1 MNHGQPST
9 SDMTGTPDQEVPMKA
24 TLGISRRD
32 FVVTTFAVGGGLAL
46 GFAFPK
52 NDPERVALAGRLSG
66 RPWESL
72 AGKSDV
78 EVGPWLLIAPDD
90 TVTIRVGQSEMGQGV
105 ITSCA
110 KMVAEELECDWSK
123 VRAEYVSV
131 NRHFRENKV
140 YKRLVTTSSSSV
152 RLGRPYLQ
160 QAGASARERLMAAA
174 AQSWNVPRSELTV
187 KDGVISHKLTGR
199 TLRYGEVAEKAAAI
213 KLPAEPKIKTPDQY
227 TLLKKPTKLL
237 DTPLKVDGSA
247 AYGIDVRVPG
257 MLYAAIKASPVFK
270 GKVKSYNADVVRS
283 RPGVHSIVEFSGE
296 EIEAGV
302 AVIADSYWHARTA
315 LEATPIEWDEGIHGN
330 DSSEEF
336 FRSSR
341 AMLDEPG
348 AKVVTKKGDPEGVLK
363 NASKVVEAVYEVP
376 YLDHAVME
384 PFNCTAQVT
393 SDRVDIWVGSQDPE
407 NATIDASKVTGIPLE
422 KIYLH
427 NCFLGGGFGRR
438 GNQDDVRQ
446 AVAIAKQLGGRPVK
460 VIWSREETTR
470 HGYYRPMRV
479 SRFRAAL
486 GPDGTPLAWH
496 TRVVGTDEDV
506 FAAKLVAAEGN
517 FASQTRVV
525 RTDEP
530 ADEQLIRGLHKLP
543 YFAPHQLFDYQLR
556 KTHVPTGPWT
566 SVGRSQNEFFLETFV
581 DELAHAAGREP
592 YRYRRALLQANAEF
606 VFAKNWIQVLDAAA
620 QQSGWSQKLPAGTG
634 RGIAI
639 GDSRRLSRTEITI
652 CAMVAT
658 VAVSQKGEV
667 RVERLD
673 VAIDTGPFLVNPLAA
688 ERQVEMQ
695 VAMGLAAVLRQ
706 EITIEN
712 GRVVQGNFETYPLL
726 RPAEIPEIKV
736 QFVRA
741 TDDPIAGIGEEI
753 VGWVAPAV
761 CNAIFAVTGKRIR
774 SLPLKKHDL
783 SWHS

>member
-1 MNHGQPST
+1 
-9 SDMTGTPDQEVPMKA
+9 MTA
-24 TLGISRRD
+24 TRRISRRE
-32 FVVTTFAVGGGLAL
+32 FVVSTFAVGGGLAL
-46 GFAFPK
+46 GLSFPK
-52 NDPERVALAGRLSG
+52 NEAERSGVTVRLSG

-72 AGKSDV
+72 AGKSDI
-78 EVGPWLLIAPDD
+78 EVGPWLMIAPDD

-131 NRHFRENKV
+131 NRHFRENRV

-174 AQSWNVPRSELTV
+174 AQTWNVPRSELTV
-187 KDGVISHKLTGR
+187 KEGVITHARTGR
-199 TLRYGEVAEKAAAI
+199 TLRYGQVAQKAAAI
-213 KLPAEPKIKTPDQY
+213 SLPAEPKIKTPDQY
-227 TLLKKPTKLL
+227 TLMKKPTKLL
-237 DTPLKVDGSA
+237 DVPPKVDGSA
-247 AYGIDVRVPG
+247 TYGIDVRVPG
-257 MLYAAIKASPVFK
+257 MLYAAVKASPVFK
-270 GKVKSYNADVVRS
+270 GKVKSYEADTVKS
-283 RPGVHSIVEFSGE
+283 RPGVHSVVEFGGE
-296 EIEAGV
+296 DIEAGV
-302 AVIADSYWHARTA
+302 AVVADSYWHAKTA
-315 LEATPIEWDEGIHGN
+315 LDALPIEWDEGAHGN

-336 FRSSR
+336 FKSSR

-348 AKVVTKKGDPEGVLK
+348 AKVVTKKGDPEAVLK
-363 NASKVVEAVYEVP
+363 NASQVVEAVYEVP
-376 YLDHAVME
+376 YLDHTVME
-384 PFNCTAQVT
+384 PFNCTARVA

-407 NATIDASKVTGIPLE
+407 NATLDAAKVAGLPVG

-486 GPDGTPLAWH
+486 GPDGTPAAWT
-496 TRVVGTDEDV
+496 TRVVGVDEAV
-506 FAAKLVAAEGN
+506 FAAKLVAAEGGLAN
-517 FASQTRVV
+517 TRVT

-543 YFAPHQLFDYQLR
+543 YFVPNQLFDYHLR

-581 DELAHAAGREP
+581 DEVAHAAGKDP
-592 YRYRRALLQANAEF
+592 YQYRRTLLAANPEF
-606 VFAKNWIQVLDAAA
+606 AFAKSWIQVLDAVAEK
-620 QQSGWSQKLPAGTG
+620 SGWGKPLPAGTG

-658 VAVSQKGEV
+658 VAISQKGEV
-667 RVERLD
+667 RLQRMD
-673 VAIDTGPFLVNPLAA
+673 VVMDSGAFLVNPLAA

-695 VAMGLAAVLRQ
+695 VGMGLAAVLRQ
-706 EITIEN
+706 EITIEK
-712 GRVVQGNFETYPLL
+712 GRVSQGNFDTYPLL
-726 RPAEIPEIKV
+726 RPTEMPEIEV
-736 QFVRA
+736 QFIRA

-753 VGWVAPAV
+753 IGWVAPAV
-761 CNAIFAVTGKRIR
+761 CNAIFSVTRKRIR

-783 SWHS
+783 SWV

>member
-1 MNHGQPST
+1 
-9 SDMTGTPDQEVPMKA
+9 MTAIRGM
-24 TLGISRRD
+24 SRRE

-46 GFAFPK
+46 GLSFPK
-52 NDPERVALAGRLSG
+52 NEAERAAVTVRLSG

-72 AGKSDV
+72 AGKSDI
-78 EVGPWLLIAPDD
+78 EVGPWLMIAPDD

-140 YKRLVTTSSSSV
+140 YKRLTTTSSSSV

-174 AQSWNVPRSELTV
+174 AQTWSVPRSDLTV
-187 KDGVISHKLTGR
+187 KDGVITHTPTGR
-199 TLRYGEVAEKAAAI
+199 TLRYGQVARKAAAI
-213 KLPAEPKIKTPDQY
+213 QLRAEPKIKTPDQY
-227 TLLKKPTKLL
+227 TLMKKPTKLL
-237 DTPLKVDGSA
+237 DVPPKVDGSA
-247 AYGIDVRVPG
+247 TYGIDVRVPG
-257 MLYAAIKASPVFK
+257 MLYAAAKASPVFK
-270 GKVKSYNADVVRS
+270 GKVKSYNADAVKN
-283 RPGVHSIVEFSGE
+283 RPGVHSVVQFSGE

-302 AVIADSYWHARTA
+302 AVVADSYWHAKTA
-315 LEATPIEWDEGIHGN
+315 LDAMPIEWDEGTHGN

-336 FRSSR
+336 FKSSR
-341 AMLDEPG
+341 SALDDPG
-348 AKVVTKKGDPEGVLK
+348 AKVVTKKGDPEAVLR
-363 NASKVVEAVYEVP
+363 NAPHVVEAIYEVP
-376 YLDHAVME
+376 YLDHTVME

-393 SDRVDIWVGSQDPE
+393 PGRVDIWVGSQEPE
-407 NATIDASKVTGIPLE
+407 GATMDASKITGQPME
-422 KIYLH
+422 NIYLH

-446 AVAIAKQLGGRPVK
+446 AVAIAKQLDGRPVK
-460 VIWSREETTR
+460 VIWSREETTQ

-486 GPDGTPLAWH
+486 APDGMPAAWT
-496 TRVVGTDEDV
+496 TRVVGVDEGV
-506 FAAKLVAAEGN
+506 FAAKLVAAEGGLAN
-517 FASQTRVV
+517 TRVA

-543 YFAPHQLFDYQLR
+543 YFVPNQQFDYHLR

-581 DELAHAAGREP
+581 DELAHAAGKDP
-592 YRYRRALLQANAEF
+592 YHYRRALLEANSEF
-606 VFAKNWIQVLDAAA
+606 PFAKSWIQVLDAVAEK
-620 QQSGWSQKLPAGTG
+620 SGWGKQLPAETG
-634 RGIAI
+634 MGIAI

-658 VAVSQKGEV
+658 VAISQKGEV
-667 RVERLD
+667 RLQRMN
-673 VAIDTGPFLVNPLAA
+673 VAIDTGPFLVNPLAV

-695 VAMGLAAVLRQ
+695 IAMGLAAVLRQ
-706 EITIEN
+706 EITIEK
-712 GRVVQGNFETYPLL
+712 GRVVQGNFDTYPLL
-726 RPAEIPEIKV
+726 RPTEMPEIEV
-736 QFVRA
+736 QFIRA

-753 VGWVAPAV
+753 IGWVAPAV

-783 SWHS
+783 SWV

>member
-1 MNHGQPST
+1 
-9 SDMTGTPDQEVPMKA
+9 MKA
-24 TLGISRRD
+24 ARGMSRRD
-32 FVVTTFAVGGGLAL
+32 FVVTTLAVGGGLAL
-46 GFAFPK
+46 GFSFPK
-52 NDPERVALAGRLSG
+52 NDAERAALAARLSG

-72 AGKSDV
+72 SGKGDV
-78 EVGPWLLIAPDD
+78 EVGPWLMIAPDD

-110 KMVAEELECDWSK
+110 KMVAEELECDWAK

-174 AQSWNVPRSELTV
+174 AQTWSVPRSELTV
-187 KDGVISHKLTGR
+187 KDGVITHKLTGR
-199 TLRYGEVAEKAAAI
+199 TLRYGQVAEKAAAI

-227 TLLKKPTKLL
+227 TLMKKPTKLL

-247 AYGIDVRVPG
+247 TYGIDVRLPG
-257 MLYAAIKASPVFK
+257 MLYAAAKASPVFK
-270 GKVKSYNADVVRS
+270 GKVKSYNADVVKN
-283 RPGVHSIVEFSGE
+283 RPGVHSVVEFSGE

-302 AVIADSYWHARTA
+302 AVVADSYWHARTA
-315 LEATPIEWDEGIHGN
+315 LDAMPIEWDEGTHGN

-341 AMLDEPG
+341 ATLDEPG
-348 AKVVTKKGDPEGVLK
+348 AKVVTRKGDPEAALR
-363 NASKVVEAVYEVP
+363 NTSQAVEAIYEVP
-376 YLDHAVME
+376 YLDHTVIE

-393 SDRVDIWVGSQDPE
+393 SNRVDIWAGSQDPE
-407 NATIDASKVTGIPLE
+407 NATIDASKVTGVPVE
-422 KIYLH
+422 NVYLH

-446 AVAIAKQLGGRPVK
+446 AVAIARQLGGRPVK

-479 SRFRAAL
+479 SKFRAAL
-486 GPDGTPLAWH
+486 GADGMPVAWT
-496 TRVVGTDEDV
+496 TRVVGMDENYP
-506 FAAKLVAAEGN
+506 G
-517 FASQTRVV
+517 
-525 RTDEP
+525 
-530 ADEQLIRGLHKLP
+530 DEQVLRGLHKLP
-543 YFAPHQLFDYQLR
+543 YFVPNQLFDYHLR

-581 DELAHAAGREP
+581 DELAHAARKDP
-592 YRYRRALLQANAEF
+592 YEYRRALLEANVEF
-606 VFAKNWIQVLDAAA
+606 PFAKGWIDVLGTVTEKSAW
-620 QQSGWSQKLPAGTG
+620 GQKLPAGTG
-634 RGIAI
+634 MGIAI

-652 CAMVAT
+652 CAVVAT
-658 VAVSQKGEV
+658 VSVSKKGEV
-667 RVERLD
+667 RAERFD
-673 VAIDTGPFLVNPLAA
+673 VAMDTGPFLVNPLAA

-706 EITIEN
+706 EITIEK
-712 GRVVQGNFETYPLL
+712 GRVVQANFDTYPLL
-726 RPAEIPEIKV
+726 RPTEIPEIKV
-736 QFVRA
+736 HFVRA
-741 TDDPIAGIGEEI
+741 TDDPIAGMGEEAI
-753 VGWVAPAV
+753 GWVAPAV
-761 CNAIFAVTGKRIR
+761 CNAIFAVTGKRVR
-774 SLPLKKHDL
+774 SLPLKNHDL
-783 SWHS
+783 SWT

>member
-1 MNHGQPST
+1 
-9 SDMTGTPDQEVPMKA
+9 MKA
-24 TLGISRRD
+24 TRGISRRD
-32 FVVTTFAVGGGLAL
+32 FVVTTLAVGGGLAL
-46 GFAFPK
+46 GFSFPK
-52 NDPERVALAGRLSG
+52 NDAERAALAVRLSG

-78 EVGPWLLIAPDD
+78 EVGPWLMIAPDD

-123 VRAEYVSV
+123 VHAEYVSV

-174 AQSWNVPRSELTV
+174 AQTWSVPRSELTV
-187 KDGVISHKLTGR
+187 KDGVITHKLTGR
-199 TLRYGEVAEKAAAI
+199 TLRYGQVAEKAAAI

-247 AYGIDVRVPG
+247 TYGIDVRVPG
-257 MLYAAIKASPVFK
+257 MLYAAVKASPVFK
-270 GKVKSYNADVVRS
+270 GKVKSYNADVVKN
-283 RPGVHSIVEFSGE
+283 RPGVHSVVEFSGE

-302 AVIADSYWHARTA
+302 AVVADSYWHARTA
-315 LEATPIEWDEGIHGN
+315 LDAMPIDWDEGTHGN

-336 FRSSR
+336 FKSSR
-341 AMLDEPG
+341 ATLDEPG
-348 AKVVTKKGDPEGVLK
+348 AKVVTKKGDPEAVFK
-363 NASKVVEAVYEVP
+363 NASQVVEAVYEVP
-376 YLDHAVME
+376 YLDHTVME

-393 SDRVDIWVGSQDPE
+393 SDRVEIWVGSQDPE
-407 NATIDASKVTGIPLE
+407 NAAMDASKVTGVPVE

-479 SRFRAAL
+479 SKFRAAL
-486 GPDGTPLAWH
+486 GPDGMPLAWH
-496 TRVVGTDEDV
+496 TRVAGTDEDV

-517 FASQTRVV
+517 LASQTRVV

-543 YFAPHQLFDYQLR
+543 YFVPNQLFDYHLR

-581 DELAHAAGREP
+581 DELAHTAGKDP
-592 YRYRRALLQANAEF
+592 YQYRRALLEANAEF
-606 VFAKNWIQVLDAAA
+606 PFAKAWIQVLGAAA
-620 QQSGWSQKLPAGTG
+620 EQSAWGRKLPAGTG
-634 RGIAI
+634 MGIAM

-658 VAVSQKGEV
+658 VGVSQKGEV
-667 RVERLD
+667 RVEQLD
-673 VAIDTGPFLVNPLAA
+673 VAIDTGPFLVNPLAV

-706 EITIEN
+706 EITIEK
-712 GRVVQGNFETYPLL
+712 GRVVQGNFDTYPLL
-726 RPAEIPEIKV
+726 RPSEIPEIKV
-736 QFVRA
+736 HFVQA

-753 VGWVAPAV
+753 IGWVAPAV
-761 CNAIFAVTGKRIR
+761 CNAVFAATGKRVR
-774 SLPLKKHDL
+774 SLPLKNHDL
-783 SWHS
+783 SWT

>member
-1 MNHGQPST
+1 
-9 SDMTGTPDQEVPMKA
+9 MKA
-24 TLGISRRD
+24 TRGISRRD
-32 FVVTTFAVGGGLAL
+32 FVVTTLAVGGGLAL
-46 GFAFPK
+46 GFSFPK
-52 NDPERVALAGRLSG
+52 NDAERAALAGRLSG

-78 EVGPWLLIAPDD
+78 EVGPWLMIAPDD

-174 AQSWNVPRSELTV
+174 AQTWSVPRSELTV
-187 KDGVISHKLTGR
+187 KNGVITHKLTGR
-199 TLRYGEVAEKAAAI
+199 TLRYGQVAEKAAAI

-247 AYGIDVRVPG
+247 TYGIDVRVPG
-257 MLYAAIKASPVFK
+257 MLYAAVKASPVFK
-270 GKVKSYNADVVRS
+270 GKVKSYNADVVKNRA
-283 RPGVHSIVEFSGE
+283 GVHSVVEFSGE

-302 AVIADSYWHARTA
+302 AVVADSYWRARTA
-315 LEATPIEWDEGIHGN
+315 LDAMSIEWDEGAHGN

-336 FRSSR
+336 FKSSR
-341 AMLDEPG
+341 ATLDETG
-348 AKVVTKKGDPEGVLK
+348 AKVVTKKGDPEAVFK
-363 NASKVVEAVYEVP
+363 NASQVVEAIYEVP
-376 YLDHAVME
+376 YLDHTVME

-393 SDRVDIWVGSQDPE
+393 ADRVDIWVGSQDPE
-407 NATIDASKVTGIPLE
+407 NATIDAAKVAGVSVE

-446 AVAIAKQLGGRPVK
+446 AVAIAKQLDGRPVK

-486 GPDGTPLAWH
+486 GPDGMPLAWH

-517 FASQTRVV
+517 LASQSRVV

-530 ADEQLIRGLHKLP
+530 ADEQVLRGLHKLP
-543 YFAPHQLFDYQLR
+543 YFVPNQLFDYHLR

-581 DELAHAAGREP
+581 DELAHAAGQDP
-592 YRYRRALLQANAEF
+592 YHYRRALLEANAEF
-606 VFAKNWIQVLDAAA
+606 PFAKAWIQVLGAVAE
-620 QQSGWSQKLPAGTG
+620 QSGWGQKLPAGTG
-634 RGIAI
+634 MGIAI

-652 CAMVAT
+652 CAVVAT

-673 VAIDTGPFLVNPLAA
+673 VAIDTGPFLVNPLAV

-695 VAMGLAAVLRQ
+695 VAMGLAAVLYQ
-706 EITIEN
+706 EITIEK
-712 GRVVQGNFETYPLL
+712 GRVVQANFDTYPLL
-726 RPAEIPEIKV
+726 RPSEIPQIKV
-736 QFVRA
+736 HFVRA
-741 TDDPIAGIGEEI
+741 TNDPIAGIGEEVI
-753 VGWVAPAV
+753 GWVAPAV
-761 CNAIFAVTGKRIR
+761 CNAIFAATRKRIR
-774 SLPLKKHDL
+774 SLPLKRHDL

>member
-1 MNHGQPST
+1 
-9 SDMTGTPDQEVPMKA
+9 MKA
-24 TLGISRRD
+24 TRGISRRD
-32 FVVTTFAVGGGLAL
+32 FVVTTLAVGGGLAL
-46 GFAFPK
+46 GLSFPK
-52 NDPERVALAGRLSG
+52 KGAAQTAVAAKLSG

-72 AGKSDV
+72 AGKMDL

-110 KMVAEELECDWSK
+110 KMIAEELECDWSK
-123 VRAEYVSV
+123 VRAEYVSI

-174 AQSWNVPRSELTV
+174 AQTWNVPRSELTV
-187 KDGVISHKLTGR
+187 KDGVITHKLTGR
-199 TLRYGEVAEKAAAI
+199 SLHYGQVAEKAAAI

-247 AYGIDVRVPG
+247 IYGIDVRVPE
-257 MLYAAIKASPVFK
+257 MLYAAVKASPVFK
-270 GKVKSYNADVVRS
+270 GRVKSYNADAIKNRS
-283 RPGVHSIVEFSGE
+283 GVHSVVEFSGE
-296 EIEAGV
+296 DIEAGV
-302 AVIADSYWHARTA
+302 AVVADSYWHAKTA
-315 LEATPIEWDEGIHGN
+315 LDALPIEWDDGVHGN
-330 DSSEEF
+330 DSSEQF
-336 FRSSR
+336 FKSSR
-341 AMLDEPG
+341 AMLDERD

-363 NASKVVEAVYEVP
+363 NAPQVVEAVYEVP

-393 SDRVDIWVGSQDPE
+393 PDRVDIWVGSQDPE
-407 NATIDASKVTGIPLE
+407 NATLDASKITGIPVE

-446 AVAIAKQLGGRPVK
+446 AVAIAKQLQGRPVK
-460 VIWSREETTR
+460 VVWSREETTR

-486 GPDGTPLAWH
+486 GSNGMPLAWH
-496 TRVVGTDEDV
+496 TRVVGVDEAV
-506 FAAKLVAAEGN
+506 FAAKLVAAEGGLGAN
-517 FASQTRVV
+517 TRVA

-543 YFAPHQLFDYQLR
+543 YFVSNELFDYHLW

-581 DELAHAAGREP
+581 DELSHAAGKEP
-592 YRYRRALLQANAEF
+592 YQYRRALLAANAD
-606 VFAKNWIQVLDAAA
+606 FASAKSWIQVLDTAA
-620 QQSGWSQKLPAGTG
+620 QQSGWGQKLSSGSG

-639 GDSRRLSRTEITI
+639 GDSRRLSRSETTI
-652 CAMVAT
+652 CAMVAR
-658 VAVSQKGEV
+658 VAVSKKGEV
-667 RVERLD
+667 RVEQVD
-673 VAIDTGPFLVNPLAA
+673 VAMDTGPFLVNPLAA

-706 EITIEN
+706 EITIEK
-712 GRVVQGNFETYPLL
+712 GRVTQGNFDTYPLL
-726 RPAEIPEIKV
+726 RPSEIPEIKAH
-736 QFVRA
+736 FVRA
-741 TDDPIAGIGEEI
+741 TDEPIAGIGEEF

-761 CNAIFAVTGKRIR
+761 CNAIFVATGKRIR
-774 SLPLKKHDL
+774 SLPLKNHDL
-783 SWHS
+783 SWA

>member
-1 MNHGQPST
+1 
-9 SDMTGTPDQEVPMKA
+9 MTA
-24 TLGISRRD
+24 TRGMSRRE

-46 GFAFPK
+46 GLSFPK
-52 NDPERVALAGRLSG
+52 NEAERAAIAVRLSG

-72 AGKSDV
+72 AGKSDI
-78 EVGPWLLIAPDD
+78 EVGPWLMIAPDD

-140 YKRLVTTSSSSV
+140 YKRLTTTSSSSV

-174 AQSWNVPRSELTV
+174 AQTWGVPRSELTV
-187 KDGVISHKLTGR
+187 KDGVITHTPTRR
-199 TLRYGEVAEKAAAI
+199 TLRYGQVAQKAAAI

-237 DTPLKVDGSA
+237 DVPPKVDGSA
-247 AYGIDVRVPG
+247 TYGIDVRVPG
-257 MLYAAIKASPVFK
+257 MLYAAVKASPVFK
-270 GKVKSYNADVVRS
+270 GKLKSYNADAVKN
-283 RPGVHSIVEFSGE
+283 RPGVHSVVEFSGE

-302 AVIADSYWHARTA
+302 AVVADSYWHARTA
-315 LEATPIEWDEGIHGN
+315 LDALPIEWDEGMHGN
-330 DSSEEF
+330 DTSEGF
-336 FRSSR
+336 FKSSR
-341 AMLDEPG
+341 AALDEPG
-348 AKVVTKKGDPEGVLK
+348 AKVVTKKGDPEALLE
-363 NASKVVEAVYEVP
+363 NAPQVVEAIYEVP
-376 YLDHAVME
+376 YLDHVVME

-393 SDRVDIWVGSQDPE
+393 PERVDLWVGSQEPE
-407 NATIDASKVTGIPLE
+407 GATIDASKITGVPV
-422 KIYLH
+422 KNIYLH

-446 AVAIAKQLGGRPVK
+446 AVAIAKQLEGRPVK

-486 GPDGTPLAWH
+486 GPDGMPAAWT
-496 TRVVGTDEDV
+496 TRVVGLDENYP
-506 FAAKLVAAEGN
+506 G
-517 FASQTRVV
+517 
-525 RTDEP
+525 
-530 ADEQLIRGLHKLP
+530 DEQVLRGLHKLP
-543 YFAPHQLFDYQLR
+543 YFVPNQLFDYHLR

-581 DELAHAAGREP
+581 DELAHAAGQDP
-592 YRYRRALLQANAEF
+592 YHYRRALLEANAEF
-606 VFAKNWIQVLDAAA
+606 PFAKSWTQVLGAVVEK
-620 QQSGWSQKLPAGTG
+620 SGWGKQLPAGTG
-634 RGIAI
+634 MGIAI
-639 GDSRRLSRTEITI
+639 GDSRRLTRTEITI
-652 CAMVAT
+652 CAVVAT
-658 VAVSQKGEV
+658 VAVSKKGEV

-673 VAIDTGPFLVNPLAA
+673 VAVDTGPFLVNPLAA

-706 EITIEN
+706 EITIEK
-712 GRVVQGNFETYPLL
+712 GRVVQGNFDTYPLL
-726 RPAEIPEIKV
+726 RPSEIPEINV
-736 QFVRA
+736 YFVRA
-741 TDDPIAGIGEEI
+741 TDDPIAGIGEEV

-774 SLPLKKHDL
+774 SLPLKRHDL
-783 SWHS
+783 SWV

>member
-1 MNHGQPST
+1 
-9 SDMTGTPDQEVPMKA
+9 MTA
-24 TLGISRRD
+24 TRGMSRRE

-46 GFAFPK
+46 GLSFPK
-52 NDPERVALAGRLSG
+52 NEAERAAIAVRLSG

-72 AGKSDV
+72 AGKSDI
-78 EVGPWLLIAPDD
+78 EVGPWLMIAPDD

-140 YKRLVTTSSSSV
+140 YKRLTTTSSSSV

-174 AQSWNVPRSELTV
+174 AQTWGVPRSELTV
-187 KDGVISHKLTGR
+187 KDGVITHTPTRL
-199 TLRYGEVAEKAAAI
+199 TLRYGQVAQKAAAI

-237 DTPLKVDGSA
+237 DVPPKVDGSA
-247 AYGIDVRVPG
+247 TYGIDVRVPG
-257 MLYAAIKASPVFK
+257 MLYAAVKASPVFK
-270 GKVKSYNADVVRS
+270 GKLKSYNADAVKN
-283 RPGVHSIVEFSGE
+283 RPGVHSVVEFSGE

-302 AVIADSYWHARTA
+302 AVVADSYWHARTA
-315 LEATPIEWDEGIHGN
+315 LDALPIEWDEGMHGN
-330 DSSEEF
+330 DTSEGF
-336 FRSSR
+336 FKSSR
-341 AMLDEPG
+341 AALDEPG
-348 AKVVTKKGDPEGVLK
+348 AKVVTKKGDPEALLE
-363 NASKVVEAVYEVP
+363 NAPQVVEAIYEVP
-376 YLDHAVME
+376 YLDHVVME

-393 SDRVDIWVGSQDPE
+393 PERVDLWVGSQEPE
-407 NATIDASKVTGIPLE
+407 GATIDASKITGVPVE
-422 KIYLH
+422 NIYLH

-446 AVAIAKQLGGRPVK
+446 AVAIAKQLEGRPVK

-486 GPDGTPLAWH
+486 GPDGMPAAWT
-496 TRVVGTDEDV
+496 TRVVGLDENYP
-506 FAAKLVAAEGN
+506 G
-517 FASQTRVV
+517 
-525 RTDEP
+525 
-530 ADEQLIRGLHKLP
+530 DEQVLRGLHKLP
-543 YFAPHQLFDYQLR
+543 YFVPNQLFDYHLR

-581 DELAHAAGREP
+581 DELAHAAGQDP
-592 YRYRRALLQANAEF
+592 YHYRRALLEANAEF
-606 VFAKNWIQVLDAAA
+606 PFAKSWTQVLGAVVEK
-620 QQSGWSQKLPAGTG
+620 SGWGKQLPAGTG
-634 RGIAI
+634 MGIAI
-639 GDSRRLSRTEITI
+639 GDSRRLTRTEITI
-652 CAMVAT
+652 CAVVAT
-658 VAVSQKGEV
+658 VAVSKKGEV

-673 VAIDTGPFLVNPLAA
+673 VAVDTGPFLVNPLAA

-706 EITIEN
+706 EITIEK
-712 GRVVQGNFETYPLL
+712 GRVVQGNFDTYPLL
-726 RPAEIPEIKV
+726 RPSEIPEINV
-736 QFVRA
+736 YFVRA
-741 TDDPIAGIGEEI
+741 TDDPIAGIGEEV

-774 SLPLKKHDL
+774 SLPLKRHDL
-783 SWHS
+783 SWV

>member
-1 MNHGQPST
+1 M
-9 SDMTGTPDQEVPMKA
+9 
-24 TLGISRRD
+24 SRRN
-32 FVVTTFAVGGGLAL
+32 FVVTTLAVGGGLAL
-46 GFAFPK
+46 GLSFAEEP
-52 NDPERVALAGRLSG
+52 RRAGLAARLAA

-72 AGKSDV
+72 AGKNDL
-78 EVGPWLLIAPDD
+78 EVGPWLMIAPDD

-110 KMVAEELECDWSK
+110 KMVAEELECDWAK

-131 NRHFRENKV
+131 NRHFRENRL
-140 YKRLVTTSSSSV
+140 YKRLATNSSSSV
-152 RLGRPYLQ
+152 RLSRPYLQ

-174 AQSWNVPRSELTV
+174 AETWGVPRPELTV
-187 KDGVISHKLTGR
+187 RDGVITHTKTGR
-199 TLRYGEVAEKAAAI
+199 TLRYGQVAEKAAAI

-247 AYGIDVRVPG
+247 TYGIDVRVPG
-257 MLYAAIKASPVFK
+257 MLYAAAKASPVFK

-283 RPGVHSIVEFSGE
+283 RPGVHSVVDFSAE
-296 EIEAGV
+296 DIEAGV
-302 AVIADSYWHARTA
+302 AVVADSYWHAKTA
-315 LEATPIEWDEGIHGN
+315 LDALPVEWDDSAHGN

-336 FRSSR
+336 FKSSR
-341 AMLDEPG
+341 AALDEPG
-348 AKVVTKKGDPEGVLK
+348 ARVVTKKGDPEGILK
-363 NASKVVEAVYEVP
+363 NASQVVEAVYEVP
-376 YLDHAVME
+376 YLDHTVME

-393 SDRVDIWVGSQDPE
+393 SDRVDIWVGSQSPE
-407 NATIDASKVTGIPLE
+407 EATTDASKITGVPVE

-460 VIWSREETTR
+460 VLWSREETTR

-486 GPDGTPLAWH
+486 GPDGMPAAWT
-496 TRVVGTDEDV
+496 TRVVGSDEAV
-506 FAAKLVAAEGN
+506 FAAKLVAAEGGLGN
-517 FASQTRVV
+517 ARAG
-525 RTDEP
+525 RTDETV
-530 ADEQLIRGLHKLP
+530 DEQLIRGLHKLP
-543 YFAPHQLFDYQLR
+543 YFIPNQLFDYHLR
-556 KTHVPTGPWT
+556 TTHVPTGPWT

-581 DELAHAAGREP
+581 DELAHAAGKDP
-592 YRYRRALLQANAEF
+592 YQYRRALLDANAEF
-606 VFAKNWIQVLDAAA
+606 AFAKSWIQVLDAAA
-620 QQSGWSQKLPAGTG
+620 KQSGWGQKLPAGSG
-634 RGIAI
+634 MGITI

-652 CAMVAT
+652 CAVVARA
-658 VAVSQKGEV
+658 AVSRKGEV
-667 RVERLD
+667 RVERVD
-673 VAIDTGPFLVNPLAA
+673 VALDTGPFLVNPLAA

-706 EITIEN
+706 EITIEK
-712 GRVVQGNFETYPLL
+712 GRVVQANFDTYPLL
-726 RPAEIPEIKV
+726 RSTEIPGINAH
-736 QFVRA
+736 FLRA
-741 TDDPIAGIGEEI
+741 TDDPIAGLGEEI

-761 CNAIFAVTGKRIR
+761 CNAVFAATGKRVR

-783 SWHS
+783 SWA

>member
-1 MNHGQPST
+1 M
-9 SDMTGTPDQEVPMKA
+9 
-24 TLGISRRD
+24 SRRE

-46 GFAFPK
+46 GLSFPK
-52 NDPERVALAGRLSG
+52 NEAERAAIAVRLSG

-72 AGKSDV
+72 AGKSDI
-78 EVGPWLLIAPDD
+78 EVGPWLMIAPDD

-140 YKRLVTTSSSSV
+140 YKRLTTTSSSSV

-174 AQSWNVPRSELTV
+174 AQTWGVPRSELTV
-187 KDGVISHKLTGR
+187 KDGVITHAPTRR
-199 TLRYGEVAEKAAAI
+199 TLRYGQVAQKAAAI
-213 KLPAEPKIKTPDQY
+213 NLPAEPKIKTPDQY
-227 TLLKKPTKLL
+227 TLMKKPTKLL
-237 DTPLKVDGSA
+237 DVPPKVDGSA
-247 AYGIDVRVPG
+247 TYGIDVRVPG
-257 MLYAAIKASPVFK
+257 MLYASVKASPVFK
-270 GKVKSYNADVVRS
+270 GKLKSYNADAVKN
-283 RPGVHSIVEFSGE
+283 RPGVHSVVEFSGD

-302 AVIADSYWHARTA
+302 AVVADSYWHARTA
-315 LEATPIEWDEGIHGN
+315 LDALPIEWDEGMHGN
-330 DSSEEF
+330 DTSEGF
-336 FRSSR
+336 FKSSR
-341 AMLDEPG
+341 AALDEPG
-348 AKVVTKKGDPEGVLK
+348 AKVVTKKGDPEALLE
-363 NASKVVEAVYEVP
+363 NAPQVVEAIYEVP
-376 YLDHAVME
+376 YLDHVVME

-393 SDRVDIWVGSQDPE
+393 PERVDLWVGSQEPE
-407 NATIDASKVTGIPLE
+407 GATMDASKITGVPVE
-422 KIYLH
+422 NIYLH

-446 AVAIAKQLGGRPVK
+446 AVAIAKQLEGRPVK

-486 GPDGTPLAWH
+486 GPDGMPAAWT
-496 TRVVGTDEDV
+496 TRVVGLDENYP
-506 FAAKLVAAEGN
+506 G
-517 FASQTRVV
+517 
-525 RTDEP
+525 
-530 ADEQLIRGLHKLP
+530 DEQVLRGLHKLP
-543 YFAPHQLFDYQLR
+543 YFVPNQLFDYHLR

-581 DELAHAAGREP
+581 DELAHAAGQDP
-592 YRYRRALLQANAEF
+592 YHYRRALLEANAEF
-606 VFAKNWIQVLDAAA
+606 PFAKSWTQVLGAVVEK
-620 QQSGWSQKLPAGTG
+620 SGWGKQLPAGTG
-634 RGIAI
+634 MGIAI
-639 GDSRRLSRTEITI
+639 GDSRRLTRTEITI
-652 CAMVAT
+652 CAVVAT
-658 VAVSQKGEV
+658 VAVSKKGEV

-673 VAIDTGPFLVNPLAA
+673 VAVDTGPFLVNPLAA

-706 EITIEN
+706 EITIEK
-712 GRVVQGNFETYPLL
+712 GRVVQGNFDTYPLL
-726 RPAEIPEIKV
+726 RPSEIPEINV
-736 QFVRA
+736 YFVRA
-741 TDDPIAGIGEEI
+741 TDDPIAGIGEEV

-774 SLPLKKHDL
+774 SLPLKRHDL
-783 SWHS
+783 SWV